1 MVIDGEVRLE
11 HVVDLQ
17 GKDGIDRALSL
28 LAVTLEAN
36 DAWPLELV
44 VIGGA
49 ALNVLDI
56 RIRPTK
62 DVDVL
67 AIAEGRLG
75 NGTTLVKCEELP
87 PSLASAVATV
97 AEVLRLEPDWL
108 NAGPTKLLDWGLPSG
123 FESRLSAR
131 EYGSRLTVLL
141 PAREDL
147 ICLKVYAAAD
157 LGPGRHTEDLRA
169 LKPTRDELIAGVRW
183 ARSQDPS
190 EGFASMLTALL
201 KYFGCEVEEGDL
213 ACEP

>member
-1 MVIDGEVRLE
+1 ME

-108 NAGPTKLLDWGLPSG
+108 NAGPAKLLDWGL
-123 FESRLSAR
+123 RR
-131 EYGSRLTVLL
+131 GSN
-141 PAREDL
+141 
-147 ICLKVYAAAD
+147 
-157 LGPGRHTEDLRA
+157 
-169 LKPTRDELIAGVRW
+169 
-183 ARSQDPS
+183 
-190 EGFASMLTALL
+190 
-201 KYFGCEVEEGDL
+201 L
-213 ACEP
+213 A

>member
-1 MVIDGEVRLE
+1 MDLE
-11 HVVDLQ
+11 
-17 GKDGIDRALSL
+17 GKNAIERALSL

-36 DAWPLELV
+36 DAAPLELV

-49 ALNVLDI
+49 ALNVLNI

-62 DVDVL
+62 DVDVV

-75 NGTTLVKCEELP
+75 AETRLVKCEELP
-87 PSLASAVATV
+87 PPLISAVATV
-97 AEVLRLEPDWL
+97 AEILGLEPGWL
-108 NAGPTKLLDWGLPSG
+108 NAGPTKLLDWGLPPG
-123 FESRLSAR
+123 FDARLSPR

-141 PAREDL
+141 PSREDL

-169 LKPTRDELIAGVRW
+169 LEPTRDELIAGVRW

-201 KYFGCEVEEGDL
+201 KYFGCEIEKGEL
-213 ACEP
+213 PHEP